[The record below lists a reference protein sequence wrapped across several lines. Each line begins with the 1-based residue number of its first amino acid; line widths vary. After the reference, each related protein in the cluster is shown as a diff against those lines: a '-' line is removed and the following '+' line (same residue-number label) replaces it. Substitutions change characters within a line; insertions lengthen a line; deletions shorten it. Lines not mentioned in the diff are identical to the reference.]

1 MIDLRNMGTHNA
13 DTGFKSGYL
22 LELEKMLL
30 EKLSNCGIKARPHIE
45 SRLKTLKREWAIV
58 YDMMLNTSGFG
69 WDSTWKMVTAE
80 DDVWETYVA
89 THKEAAPFR
98 LRSFPHFEEL
108 SMIYA
113 KDRATGKDVQAV
125 EDILQ
130 ELEIEDL
137 TGVAKEV
144 DVNHS
149 NPNEYANGNA
159 NTPTSGDVS
168 RAHQPPTDAMA
179 SASSRKKRKNG
190 ESDFCTISQNLNTMA
205 TEMKE
210 ACMMISKSV
219 HSDIYQEKFLE
230 LPRALRTVD
239 GLTSAQVRM
248 AIQKFGNHSN
258 YILLFFGTEPEYR
271 LEMVQDFLAN
281 R

>member
-1 MIDLRNMGTHNA
+1 MEGSSASVTSQVSKSGKRTWTLAEDAVLVSCMIDLRNMGTHNA

-30 EKLSNCGIKARPHIE
+30 EKLSNCGIKVRPHIE

-69 WDSTWKMVTAE
+69 WDSTRKMVTVE
-80 DDVWETYVA
+80 DDVWETY

-98 LRSFPHFEEL
+98 MRSFPHFEEL

-113 KDRATGKDVQAV
+113 NDQATGKDAQAV

-130 ELEIEDL
+130 ELEIEHL
-137 TGVAKEV
+137 TGVAEEA

-149 NPNEYANGNA
+149 NPNESANGNA

-168 RAHQPPTDAMA
+168 RAHQPPTDATA
-179 SASSRKKRKNG
+179 SASSGKKRKKG
-190 ESDFCTISQNLNTMA
+190 
-205 TEMKE
+205 
-210 ACMMISKSV
+210 
-219 HSDIYQEKFLE
+219 
-230 LPRALRTVD
+230 
-239 GLTSAQVRM
+239 
-248 AIQKFGNHSN
+248 
-258 YILLFFGTEPEYR
+258 
-271 LEMVQDFLAN
+271 
-281 R
+281 

>member
-1 MIDLRNMGTHNA
+1 MEGSSASVTSQVSKSGKRKWTLPEDAVLISCMIDQRNMGTHNA

-22 LELEKMLL
+22 PELEKMLL
-30 EKLSNCGIKARPHIE
+30 EKLTNCGIKARPHVE

-58 YDMMLNTSGFG
+58 YDMMLNIIGFG
-69 WDSTWKMVTAE
+69 WDSTRKMVMAE

-89 THKEAAPFR
+89 THKEAAPFK

-113 KDRATGKDVQAV
+113 KGRATGKDAQAV

-137 TGVAKEV
+137 TGVAKEA

-149 NPNEYANGNA
+149 NPNESAN
-159 NTPTSGDVS
+159 
-168 RAHQPPTDAMA
+168 
-179 SASSRKKRKNG
+179 
-190 ESDFCTISQNLNTMA
+190 
-205 TEMKE
+205 
-210 ACMMISKSV
+210 
-219 HSDIYQEKFLE
+219 DIYQEKFLE
-230 LPRALRTVD
+230 LPRALRNVD
-239 GLTSAQVRM
+239 GLTSAQVCM
-248 AIQKFGNHSN
+248 AIQKFSNHPN
-258 YILLFFGTEPEYR
+258 YILLFFGTEPEYC